1 MATSTRHFPTNLRRS
16 RHSYLVFATIGSPY
30 RALVGATALIQFTTQ
45 VSGALLLSRSYLA
58 PPPSPFILS
67 FLTPPR
73 YAMSPL
79 PEIAPFFFPNWAYP
93 DQFLVTLTCRHCNV
107 FRVVHCREMLTFEV
121 SGWVS
126 GGVGMLSMQPSA
138 HRPTECLPFGGLG
151 LRRAPSKLLSGRIQQ
166 SQRTFRN

>member
-79 PEIAPFFFPNWAYP
+79 PEIAPLFFFSKLGLPRSVFSDP
-93 DQFLVTLTCRHCNV
+93 HVQTLQC
-107 FRVVHCREMLTFEV
+107 V
-121 SGWVS
+121 SGRP
-126 GGVGMLSMQPSA
+126 LSRDA
-138 HRPTECLPFGGLG
+138 HV
-151 LRRAPSKLLSGRIQQ
+151 
-166 SQRTFRN
+166 